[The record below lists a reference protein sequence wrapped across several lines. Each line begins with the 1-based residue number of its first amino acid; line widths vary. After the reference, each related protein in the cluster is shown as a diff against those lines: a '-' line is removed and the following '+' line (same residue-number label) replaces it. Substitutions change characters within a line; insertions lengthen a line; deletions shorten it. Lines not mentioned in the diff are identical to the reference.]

1 MDNSHGN
8 YNFIFHF
15 RFTDHIKLPDEMLS
29 NSNQCILRPSLQPV
43 DCATT
48 DQTWEFQCTT
58 SELLSNL
65 WVIKVQSMIF
75 DVFGRDQYS
84 LQGKCWKT
92 SWNGEQDISTKREDG
107 KKYNTLQGGG
117 LSKRFKGQVQ
127 CLKVFCQK
135 VT

>member
-15 RFTDHIKLPDEMLS
+15 RFTDHIELPDEMLS
-29 NSNQCILRPSLQPV
+29 NSNQRILRPSLQPV

-84 LQGKCWKT
+84 LSLGMGSKIYLQRGKTVRNIIHCKEGVYQ
-92 SWNGEQDISTKREDG
+92 ND
-107 KKYNTLQGGG
+107 
-117 LSKRFKGQVQ
+117 
-127 CLKVFCQK
+127 LKDKSSV
-135 VT
+135 